1 MTLGLVDILI
11 LLNIR
16 CYSSFC
22 NLPPFVK
29 YVVFD
34 LFIEL
39 GKWVNKYLLKHKK
52 SIFLLL
58 NLIYF
63 NDILI
68 F

>member
-1 MTLGLVDILI
+1 MSDIGLVEILI

-16 CYSSFC
+16 CSSSFC

-34 LFIEL
+34 LFIVL
-39 GKWVNKYLLKHKK
+39 GKWVNKYPLKHKK

-58 NLIYF
+58 NLSY
-63 NDILI
+63 LLQ
-68 F
+68 